1 MNKEHQSFLDKLRAD
16 GIINPFD
23 MTPLVKKEFNLDYIK
38 ASDIV
43 FEWVTTEKKVE
54 LPTEVFKTNEH
65 QTN

>member
-1 MNKEHQSFLDKLRAD
+1 M
-16 GIINPFD
+16 INPFD

-54 LPTEVFKTNEH
+54 LPTKVFNINE
-65 QTN
+65 TK